1 MTVRYY
7 PGTYVGVSPK
17 FLPLF
22 YLYKVVGKNVFVI
35 HRDVQPM
42 DLTSVSRSA
51 LRDFLNKNLRE
62 FVDLTCLSPQATPS
76 KVKLVLATEK
86 EKAKYLKL
94 RLEYAKECVKQVNA
108 KLRREERNHAARI
121 RRLTAQHKAIFN
133 RLLLVKKSSAKTS
146 EILLAKKA
154 QLETQLESAKKNLPT
169 GSEELP

>member
-22 YLYKVVGKNVFVI
+22 DLYKVVGKNVFVI
-35 HRDVQPM
+35 HRDQPM

-62 FVDLTCLSPQATPS
+62 FVDLTCLSAQATPS

-133 RLLLVKKSSAKTS
+133 RLLSVKKSSAKTS
-146 EILLAKKA
+146 ESLLAKKA
-154 QLETQLESAKKNLPT
+154 QLEAQLESAKKNLPT